1 MFQEANFAREQRA
14 LAREKKLT
22 PFIPVRLDFYYE

>member
-14 LAREKKLT
+14 LAREKKLPT
-22 PFIPVRLDFYYE
+22 YIPVRLNFYYE